1 MAFFAIQLL
10 TWFARWNMIDWMFV
24 QTWNLVCLT
33 PPGFRSAKSPLGY
46 LCKCSRTLASLAAR
60 TNLVKSQHWDN
71 YCKTLV
77 KIRKWICS
85 HVLCAQIIPNVNS
98 FHNLI
103 LFTRSRETAC
113 FVKIRSKNRSKNKRF
128 ITLFSETTSFGG
140 KVYMTGMVANDMRQI
155 RIYFAKVSHYSI
167 GHTNHSKLPQIYKKR
182 TFLKIAR
189 ELDMLE

>member
-1 MAFFAIQLL
+1 M
-10 TWFARWNMIDWMFV
+10 
-24 QTWNLVCLT
+24 CLT
-33 PPGFRSAKSPLGY
+33 PPGFQNAKSPLGY
-46 LCKCSRTLASLAAR
+46 LCKCSQTLASLAAR

-98 FHNLI
+98 FQNLI

-113 FVKIRSKNRSKNKRF
+113 FVKIWSKNRSKNKRF

-140 KVYMTGMVANDMRQI
+140 KVYMTGMVANDMRQM
-155 RIYFAKVSHYSI
+155 RIYFAKVSHHSI
-167 GHTNHSKLPQIYKKR
+167 GHTDHSKLPQNCKKR
-182 TFLKIAR
+182 TFSKIAR
-189 ELDMLE
+189 ELDKLE